1 MIRES
6 DELKRTVTRLTEAVT
21 TAKERI
27 AILMKERDSAMQRA
41 VAAEKREHQLVKK
54 NTHLTNML
62 EKTKGVLQ
70 EDPRGSCSQKRKILH
85 LSPKNKKGRSGYDTV
100 H

>member
-1 MIRES
+1 MIREC

-54 NTHLTNML
+54 NAHLTNML

-70 EDPRGSCSQKRKILH
+70 DPRGSCSQKRKILR
-85 LSPKNKKGRSGYDTV
+85 LSPKSKKGRPDYDTV